1 MNDDLLRQAF
11 AELRRVEAEQAP
23 KFHGPHVEPALSR
36 LRSRLRVGSTLAFV
50 VVLLIIV
57 VLSFRRPPEP
67 SISAWK
73 APTDFLL
80 ATPGR
85 ELLQSTPDLKG
96 IRR

>member
-11 AELRRVEAEQAP
+11 AELRRVEGEHVP
-23 KFHGPHVEPALSR
+23 PFHGLYVEPALSR
-36 LRSRLRVGSTLAFV
+36 LRSRLRVGSTLAFAV
-50 VVLLIIV
+50 MVLIIV

-67 SISAWK
+67 SITTWK

>member
-11 AELRRVEAEQAP
+11 AELRRVEGEQAP
-23 KFHGPHVEPALSR
+23 KFVVPALRVRDR
-36 LRSRLRVGSTLAFV
+36 LKPVLRLAFAAL
-50 VVLLIIV
+50 LLIIV

>member
-23 KFHGPHVEPALSR
+23 PFHGPYVEPALSR
-36 LRSRLRVGSTLAFV
+36 LRSRLKPVLRLAFAAL
-50 VVLLIIV
+50 LLIIV